1 MYLQRHFLVKCTFL
15 PSSNLLFQVT
25 FQSSFEIQV
34 FCILIWLSRFALL
47 TLDLSSKTAYKKICS
62 IKHFYNKSC
71 FQKYCNIHC
80 YCNIHFTVKQTAA
93 IDYQNKVKLWSIL
106 ILKAVQSTKKQK
118 RLTSQSSLQT
128 FKRYISDMNFFC
140 WIAKLCHFFCH
151 YHISLICLIHL
162 SMPNIYFYTIRSITM
177 FLRVINKAN
186 CKVLIY
192 YWLTPICETL
202 VAINCSLS
210 ERRIIFV
217 PQLLSSPVF
226 RLFYN

>member
-62 IKHFYNKSC
+62 IKAVFR
-71 FQKYCNIHC
+71 NIA
-80 YCNIHFTVKQTAA
+80 IFTVIAIFILLLNRQLPLIIKIKLNYEVFWFWKLFNLQRNKKGWLLSRVYKHLKGIFQTWTFSAEL
-93 IDYQNKVKLWSIL
+93 QN
-106 ILKAVQSTKKQK
+106 
-118 RLTSQSSLQT
+118 
-128 FKRYISDMNFFC
+128 
-140 WIAKLCHFFCH
+140 CHFFCH